1 MTKLMMPTRRYLV
14 RTLVTMSLAAGGLS
28 VPAVWMPVP
37 DAYAQESW
45 DVQGGD
51 KRRQEIVRRYKLLL
65 ENNPTEGMF
74 FNKLLEETG
83 KGAGLDRLIEEYQA
97 KTKANDDKIKYWLI
111 LGHLLKAK
119 ARYQEAFAAYDKA
132 IELDP
137 KNPLGYLGRGST
149 GMMIGKNQEAG
160 ADFEKALAM
169 ENDRNKKQEILRK
182 LADIAFAQRDWNNA
196 QRYYDQLIELD
207 PRNEYLRMEY
217 AQVLIKY
224 KRYEKALEQYEA
236 LVKLAGGNVKAR
248 ATTLRDLGELYE
260 RMGDDE
266 KALQTYAK
274 AQSYVRSDNWL
285 YREVEQRIIGVYR
298 RLDRLEEY
306 LEQKSKQWRSPSFD
320 QAMMLASIY
329 DELGKEDDA
338 LKHYELARRKSP
350 RSVDPRVKIIQILQ
364 RRGQNKDVIKAYEEL
379 IRVDGSQARYQFE
392 LAKLH
397 QRNGDN
403 KKAEAVLTNIQRR
416 FRRDPDVMVTLAD
429 TYMRVGLK
437 EDALKVYKDLVSAY
451 PKNDS
456 FIISLGEYYYQAGEV
471 DRAIATWR
479 KVLSSNLSKSEAN
492 ARLGQVMV
500 DHNMVDKGISFLEK
514 AVEQAPKE
522 RETLRALA
530 SAYESGRRF
539 SEAVATWERIL
550 ALSDQPQSASEARGR
565 ILSLYQRQ
573 NRLRPMMRE
582 YEQRFS
588 ATPPDLQ
595 AGYFLADGHIKLGE
609 KDKAEAVFKRIINS
623 DGKVDAEDVN
633 ALTELE
639 KLYAQQGKPKE
650 AIDVLQK
657 LAELRPLRA
666 KEYYYRIA
674 ELSLRTFDD
683 EQAVRYAQLA
693 LEKNPEDAAAHAR
706 LGEVYAKMQ
715 REEEAVKEYR
725 QAIDLDPRAF
735 EHYLALA
742 TLLLEQGD
750 AQGAKAL
757 YTSVAVKAMDEQ
769 LIMMAGR
776 KAMSLSPSDAEL
788 EQLEMELGP
797 MVFRSPPK
805 PIYKKLML
813 ELYGRLLAGLVAQRH
828 YGLEPQPKEARARQ
842 DQIANRAFPVL
853 MDALTGEDVGLRQQ
867 ASKMLGELQLSNAAL
882 ALGRMVDDPREPL
895 RMQAAIAAA
904 RIGDARAAEPLLR
917 ASAETETLVVR
928 SAALWALGPCGDKS
942 AVKPLGTLLEQGA
955 QGQLQALA
963 ALALGRIGH
972 KDALPYLRKAAE
984 RSSLNRYS
992 DQTST
997 ATLWALGALRDET
1010 SVARYKD
1017 ALERGSEASQQAAAY
1032 ALGRL
1037 DSEEALGVLLDAYW
1051 GEDDGRREIARRA
1064 MLQMAQRQS
1073 ATGEDEQAQLRQI
1086 NREARFIDE
1095 RGQYVNVNGII
1106 ELLKDQLANAPMS
1119 DVSALLVKYEAP
1131 IQAAIMR
1138 HAKSTSAPAQRQ
1150 LLRDLGDEAQA
1161 LNLGRASAQTK
1172 KLKTAHQRWLQS
1184 VHAQLID
1191 EVRSNDP
1198 ERQMLAIGLLG
1209 ELADRKD
1216 LPVLLEAANSS
1227 SALVRHQA
1235 LLSLGE
1241 GFVAESSAQ
1250 EAFMRGLKD
1259 QDYMVRVASAKA
1271 LGQGKPLPAAREGL
1285 VALLADSFPSV
1296 QNAAVETL
1304 GRWSDVNSVEALEAA
1319 LKGADLSLQAVILR
1333 ALVQIDSPQARK
1345 IIEPYQD
1352 SEHLVLRQALATP

>member
-1 MTKLMMPTRRYLV
+1 MKLMMRTRRYLV
-14 RTLVTMSLAAGGLS
+14 RTLVTMSLAAGGIS
-28 VPAVWMPVP
+28 VPSAFVPVRS
-37 DAYAQESW
+37 AYAQDGW

-97 KTKANDDKIKYWLI
+97 KAKAKPDTTKYWLI

-119 ARYQEAFAAYDKA
+119 ARYQEAFEAYDKA
-132 IELDP
+132 IALDP

-149 GMMIGKNQEAG
+149 GMMVGKNQEAG
-160 ADFEKALAM
+160 ADFEKALSM
-169 ENDRNKKQEILRK
+169 ESDRNKKQEILRK
-182 LADIAFAQRDWNNA
+182 LADIAFAQRDWDNA

-224 KRYEKALEQYEA
+224 KRYDKALEQYEA

-285 YREVEQRIIGVYR
+285 YREVEQRVIGVYR

-306 LEQKSKQWRSPSFD
+306 VEQKSKQWRSPSFD

-329 DELGKEDDA
+329 DELGKEDEA

-350 RSVDPRVKIIQILQ
+350 RSVDPRVKIIQVLQ

-379 IRVDGSQARYQFE
+379 IRVDGSQSRYQFE

-403 KKAEAVLTNIQRR
+403 KKAEAVLTSIQRR

-437 EDALKVYKDLVSAY
+437 EEALKVYKDLVSAY

-471 DRAIATWR
+471 DRAITTWR

-500 DHNMVDKGISFLEK
+500 DHNMVDKGISYLEK

-530 SAYESGRRF
+530 AAYESGRRW

-582 YEQRFS
+582 FEQRFA
-588 ATPPDLQ
+588 ATPPDLE
-595 AGYFLADGHIKLGE
+595 AGYFLADGHLKLGE
-609 KDKAEAVFKRIINS
+609 KEKAEAVFKRIINI

-639 KLYAQQGKPKE
+639 KLYAQQGKPKD

-683 EQAVRYAQLA
+683 AQAVRYAQLA

-715 REEEAVKEYR
+715 READAIKEYR

-742 TLLLEQGD
+742 SLLMDQGD
-750 AQGAKAL
+750 AAGAKTL
-757 YTSVAVKAMDEQ
+757 YTNVAVKAMDEQ

-776 KAMSLSPSDAEL
+776 KAMSLSPTTADL
-788 EQLEMELGP
+788 EQLEGELGP

-805 PIYKKLML
+805 PVYRKLML
-813 ELYGRLLAGLVAQRH
+813 EIYGRLLSGFVAQRH
-828 YGLEPQPKEARARQ
+828 YGLEPQPKAARARQ

-853 MDALTGEDVGLRQQ
+853 MDSLTGDDVGLRQQ
-867 ASKMLGELQLSNAAL
+867 ASKMLGELQLGNAAL

-895 RMQAAIAAA
+895 RVQAAIAVA

-917 ASAETETLVVR
+917 ASAETEPVLVR
-928 SAALWALGPCGDKS
+928 SAALWALGSCGDKS
-942 AVKPLGTLLEQGA
+942 AVKPLGLILEQGA
-955 QGQLQALA
+955 QGQLQVLA
-963 ALALGRIGH
+963 AIALGRIGH

-984 RSSLNRYS
+984 RASLNRYS

-997 ATLWALGALRDET
+997 ATLWALGALRDEA
-1010 SVARYKD
+1010 SVARFKD

-1037 DSEEALGVLLDAYW
+1037 SSEGALGVLLDGYW
-1051 GEDDGRREIARRA
+1051 GDDEGRREIARRA
-1064 MLQMAQRQS
+1064 LLQMAQGLGRE
-1073 ATGEDEQAQLRQI
+1073 AEDDLALLRQI
-1086 NREARFIDE
+1086 NRESRFVDE
-1095 RGQYVNVNGII
+1095 RGQYVNVNGIV
-1106 ELLKDQLANAPMS
+1106 ELLREQLAYAPMS
-1119 DVSALLVKYEAP
+1119 DVSELLLKYDGQIQEA
-1131 IQAAIMR
+1131 IKRVLSAAQAQ
-1138 HAKSTSAPAQRQ
+1138 PQRQ

-1161 LNLGRASAQTK
+1161 LNLGRAGSQQD
-1172 KLKTAHQRWLQS
+1172 KLKVAHQRWLKS
-1184 VHAQLID
+1184 VHSQLID
-1191 EVRSNDP
+1191 EVRSGDP

-1209 ELADRKD
+1209 ELADAKD
-1216 LPVLLEAANSS
+1216 LPVVLEAAGASS
-1227 SALVRHQA
+1227 SLVRHQA

-1241 GFVAESSAQ
+1241 GFVTQPSAQ
-1250 EAFMRGLKD
+1250 DALIKGLKD
-1259 QDYMVRVASAKA
+1259 QDYMVRVAAAKA
-1271 LGQGKPLPAAREGL
+1271 LGQGKPLVAAREGL
-1285 VALLADSFPSV
+1285 VALLKDSFPSA
-1296 QNAAVETL
+1296 QNAAIETL
-1304 GRWSDVNSVEALEAA
+1304 GRWSDADSVTALEAA
-1319 LKGADLSLQAVILR
+1319 LEDADLSLQAVILR

-1345 IIEPYQD
+1345 IVEPYQG
-1352 SEHLVLRQALATP
+1352 SEHLLLRRALTPQ